1 MSLPSSRSS
10 PFPSGPFPSGAPFPS
25 GPPYPLVPVGT
36 TGSIVSLVSSTWL
49 NTGLY
54 AIEIVLAAHYLRR
67 ASSRPLFNKL
77 CVLGL
82 LFFDTIATAGSFVN
96 VVMALGGIVT
106 FDVQTILA
114 PTAVGILATFSTGA
128 IAQTFLCYMFYS
140 LTQHRLISSIILL
153 MILAHLSLT
162 WASGILVLTT
172 LNVGGAAFTTT
183 NPNENPQSRRNPM
196 RSYGYHH
203 CWLAVLEFLED
214 DGTNPARKVDAQVH
228 IRFRFFLIFAFGS
241 CNPIPSSLLRNIILV
256 FIGSGTIVAVNTI
269 LMLILLVKHSL
280 AFFFLF
286 TSQGRVYSLTILG
299 NFLIIPARMRAE
311 MRVATPNPPF
321 DTAVLQS
328 AVVFH
333 VEGQSASGGTEDTD
347 TTKGGGGGIHVGRL
361 SLMNRRNLNDSTL
374 TFDEVELRV
383 MNHPNSQKEER

>member
-1 MSLPSSRSS
+1 MSVPSSPAGPFPSGS
-10 PFPSGPFPSGAPFPS
+10 FPSGPFPSGPFPSGAPFPS
-25 GPPYPLVPVGT
+25 GPPYPWPLVPVGT

-54 AIEIVLAAHYLRR
+54 AIELVLAAHYLRR

-96 VVMALGGIVT
+96 VVIALGGIVT
-106 FDVQTILA
+106 FDLRAILA

-140 LTQHRLISSIILL
+140 LTRHGLISSIILL

-172 LNVGGAAFTTT
+172 LDFGRAAFTTT
-183 NPNENPQSRRNPM
+183 KAGAILCAATDIIIAGLLSWNFWRMMGQIQPE
-196 RSYGYHH
+196 RSTH
-203 CWLAVLEFLED
+203 
-214 DGTNPARKVDAQVH
+214 
-228 IRFRFFLIFAFGS
+228 
-241 CNPIPSSLLRNIILV
+241 SLLRNLILV
-256 FIGSGTIVAVNTI
+256 FISSGTIVAVNTI

-286 TSQGRVYSLTILG
+286 NSQGRIYSLTILG
-299 NFLIIPARMRAE
+299 NFLILPTRMRAE
-311 MRVATPNPPF
+311 KRVATPNLPF

-347 TTKGGGGGIHVGRL
+347 TTKGGGGGGIHVGRL

-374 TFDEVELRV
+374 TFDEVELRL